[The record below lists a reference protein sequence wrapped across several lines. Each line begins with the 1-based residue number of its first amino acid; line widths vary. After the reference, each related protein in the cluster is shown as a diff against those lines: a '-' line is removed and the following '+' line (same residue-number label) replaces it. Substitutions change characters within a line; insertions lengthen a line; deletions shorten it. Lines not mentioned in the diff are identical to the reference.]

1 MTSYQDRYSASASA
15 ILQGLKVGVTPVL
28 LGAAFV
34 RMSSLLEPGAP
45 AASAATRLLS
55 LVQGV
60 MHLVLVDM
68 LLFDLKHLGSAGGV
82 HVQLALI
89 ALAWLRP
96 TERSA
101 PSRPTTWPHRPS
113 SRGCHRCWL

>member
-1 MTSYQDRYSASASA
+1 
-15 ILQGLKVGVTPVL
+15 
-28 LGAAFV
+28 
-34 RMSSLLEPGAP
+34 
-45 AASAATRLLS
+45 
-55 LVQGV
+55 V

-82 HVQLALI
+82 HVQLALS